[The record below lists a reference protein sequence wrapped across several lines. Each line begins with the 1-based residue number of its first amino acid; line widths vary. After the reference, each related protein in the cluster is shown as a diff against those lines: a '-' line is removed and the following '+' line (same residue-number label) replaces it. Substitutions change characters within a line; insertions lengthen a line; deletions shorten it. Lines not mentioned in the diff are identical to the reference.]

1 MPTLHTCRS
10 CHSSLLNPV
19 WSVLLLP
26 LSAAPHNSSCLRC
39 ECPLPAP
46 TPAVKQPCT
55 LSLHVVKDAM
65 LLHAKMTFT
74 QPSQCKNLAKSVTGT
89 PHAQHVMASPGAN
102 SNLHKNDP
110 MGSCTLRCT
119 SCHTVRARKELA

>member
-1 MPTLHTCRS
+1 MPTPTLHTCRS

-39 ECPLPAP
+39 ECSLPAP

-55 LSLHVVKDAM
+55 LSLHVVKGAM
-65 LLHAKMTFT
+65 LLHAKNDIHTA
-74 QPSQCKNLAKSVTGT
+74 QPVKKPCKEGDWYPSCAARHGEPRRKFKLA
-89 PHAQHVMASPGAN
+89 Q
-102 SNLHKNDP
+102 
-110 MGSCTLRCT
+110 
-119 SCHTVRARKELA
+119 E